1 MITSAE
7 QALAARYE
15 ALASGNVNAVSDGKL
30 ILIIIQQPDI
40 VASISSNT
48 TVMNAYKNIIGKYK
62 NMHVGIII
70 GGIENEQIPFNAPEI
85 LKKIKE
91 QKHFM
96 FFDDLALMKPVEI
109 PLTVAR
115 AFKKKV
121 ELGDGYYM
129 KDNMVVKLKT
139 PLWEEE

>member
-1 MITSAE
+1 MLSL
-7 QALAARYE
+7 Q
-15 ALASGNVNAVSDGKL
+15 
-30 ILIIIQQPDI
+30 
-40 VASISSNT
+40 
-48 TVMNAYKNIIGKYK
+48 NIIGKYK

-139 PLWEEE
+139 PLWEEK

>member
-1 MITSAE
+1 
-7 QALAARYE
+7 
-15 ALASGNVNAVSDGKL
+15 
-30 ILIIIQQPDI
+30 
-40 VASISSNT
+40 
-48 TVMNAYKNIIGKYK
+48 
-62 NMHVGIII
+62 
-70 GGIENEQIPFNAPEI
+70 
-85 LKKIKE
+85 
-91 QKHFM
+91 M
-96 FFDDLALMKPVEI
+96 FFDDLVLMKPVEI